1 MVRRTIAAVLFAG
14 VTVGWT
20 IAPATADEPVA
31 DASELQLTA
40 DGGALDSATLDGVSG
55 GALVGAPTEE
65 GAWRDAD
72 AYSYPIDIPGS
83 VNPAGSGIAHGA
95 SLGGDMGAH
104 PPAGGAIGGAGA
116 VAGDVANTLF

>member
-1 MVRRTIAAVLFAG
+1 MAA
-14 VTVGWT
+14 GWAV
-20 IAPATADEPVA
+20 APAAADEPAA

-40 DGGALDSATLDGVSG
+40 EGGALDSATLDGVSG
-55 GALVGAPTEE
+55 GALIGAPTEE
-65 GAWRDAD
+65 NAWRDAD
-72 AYSYPIDIPGS
+72 AYSYPIDVPGS

-95 SLGGDMGAH
+95 SLGGGMGAH

>member
-1 MVRRTIAAVLFAG
+1 MVRGTIAAVLVAG
-14 VTVGWT
+14 MTGW
-20 IAPATADEPVA
+20 AVVPAAADEPAA

-40 DGGALDSATLDGVSG
+40 EGGALDSATLDGVSG
-55 GALVGAPTEE
+55 GALIGAPTEE

>member
-1 MVRRTIAAVLFAG
+1 MIRGTIATVLVAGMAGWAV
-14 VTVGWT
+14 V
-20 IAPATADEPVA
+20 PAAADEPAA

-40 DGGALDSATLDGVSG
+40 EGGVLDSAMLDGVSG
-55 GALVGAPTEE
+55 GTLIGAPTEE

-95 SLGGDMGAH
+95 NLGAEMGAH

>member
-1 MVRRTIAAVLFAG
+1 MVAAVLVAG
-14 VTVGWT
+14 VAAGWAV
-20 IAPATADEPVA
+20 APAAADEPAA

-40 DGGALDSATLDGVSG
+40 EGGALDSATLDGVSG
-55 GALVGAPTEE
+55 GALVGEPSEDD
-65 GAWRDAD
+65 AWRDAD

-95 SLGGDMGAH
+95 SLGGGMGAH